1 MRIDLHTHSTASD
14 GTTSPADL
22 VRAAAAAGLGVVAL
36 TDHDTTAGWAEAVE
50 AIPAGLTLIPGAEL
64 SCVWA
69 GPDGRRIGMHLL
81 AYLFDP
87 AEPTLRAER
96 ARVRDG
102 RVLRARRMIELMRAD
117 GHPVQWD
124 DVLAEAAGGPVGR
137 PHVARALL
145 RHRLVDDVASA
156 FTPEWIGRGGR
167 YRVVKPDTDV
177 LDAIRM
183 VRAAGGVPVV
193 AHPLAAARGA
203 VVPVEAYAA
212 MAAAGL
218 AGLEADHLDH
228 DADARRRA
236 RKIAAELGLL
246 VTGSSDFHGTNKT
259 VALGAE
265 TTDPAVYEQL
275 LDQATGSAPVA
286 A

>member
-1 MRIDLHTHSTASD
+1 
-14 GTTSPADL
+14 
-22 VRAAAAAGLGVVAL
+22 
-36 TDHDTTAGWAEAVE
+36 
-50 AIPAGLTLIPGAEL
+50 
-64 SCVWA
+64 
-69 GPDGRRIGMHLL
+69 
-81 AYLFDP
+81 
-87 AEPTLRAER
+87 
-96 ARVRDG
+96 
-102 RVLRARRMIELMRAD
+102 
-117 GHPVQWD
+117 
-124 DVLAEAAGGPVGR
+124 
-137 PHVARALL
+137 
-145 RHRLVDDVASA
+145 
-156 FTPEWIGRGGR
+156 
-167 YRVVKPDTDV
+167 VKPDTDV